1 MQGSRTVDPAASQEY
16 VVRRAPSPLGTP
28 DPAASNFH
36 KGIWADAAVGEIK
49 NWDWPDPKCA
59 LRQPPLARSGRPLP
73 PRAPALALPRRS
85 RADHCA

>member
-16 VVRRAPSPLGTP
+16 VVRRAPSPLGNP

-49 NWDWPDPKCA
+49 NWDWSDPKCA
-59 LRQPPLARSGRPLP
+59 LRQPPFARSDRP
-73 PRAPALALPRRS
+73 A
-85 RADHCA
+85 